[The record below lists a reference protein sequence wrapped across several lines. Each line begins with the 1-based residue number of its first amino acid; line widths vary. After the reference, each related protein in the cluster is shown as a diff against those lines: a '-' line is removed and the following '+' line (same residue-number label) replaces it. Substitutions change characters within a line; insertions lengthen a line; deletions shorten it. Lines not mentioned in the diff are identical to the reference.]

1 MRGFQQDS
9 PFTVSTLTSELKTII
24 ESRYSK
30 IYVEAEI
37 SGWKVYSSGHAY
49 FTLKDET
56 SQIQAVMF
64 SSSLARC
71 AARQALGNGAKVLVY
86 ANATVYPQRGNYQLI
101 VLAAKLVGE
110 GDLMRKYLELK
121 AKLEQEGLFDAV
133 AKKRLPFMP
142 RRIGIVTSPSGAVIH
157 DMCNVISRRF
167 PNVNIRLYPASV
179 QGDGAPLSLITGLE
193 YFEREATRDG
203 GWAADVV
210 IIARGGGSYED
221 LFCFN
226 DEFLVRKVA
235 GYSLPIISA
244 VGHETDFTLCDFAAD
259 VRAGTPSIAAE
270 MVVPVYSELLNKI
283 ASCRSSLASSLRG
296 VYWNLAQRIDFTSE
310 RISDALKVAV
320 SEREAD
326 LRELIAKL
334 NLLSPYSVLER
345 GYSITTNEAG
355 YAIRDAS
362 ALSSGDKIRTKFAV
376 GEVISVVE

>member
-1 MRGFQQDS
+1 
-9 PFTVSTLTSELKTII
+9 
-24 ESRYSK
+24 
-30 IYVEAEI
+30 
-37 SGWKVYSSGHAY
+37 
-49 FTLKDET
+49 
-56 SQIQAVMF
+56 
-64 SSSLARC
+64 
-71 AARQALGNGAKVLVY
+71 
-86 ANATVYPQRGNYQLI
+86 
-101 VLAAKLVGE
+101 
-110 GDLMRKYLELK
+110 
-121 AKLEQEGLFDAV
+121 
-133 AKKRLPFMP
+133 
-142 RRIGIVTSPSGAVIH
+142 
-157 DMCNVISRRF
+157 
-167 PNVNIRLYPASV
+167 
-179 QGDGAPLSLITGLE
+179 LITGLE